1 MRSGLVARVWREHV
15 KQYKSSLFRAV
26 FCMSITAIATMAF
39 PYFLKP
45 AFDFIFQNGN
55 KLDLFF
61 FCACILLSFVVK
73 GISSYKETFIMTSVG
88 QKIVFDIQTRLFE
101 HIVKSDLSFF
111 NSNNSGDLL
120 SRFSNDVSL
129 MRNTVSTILSV
140 LCRDFLTFIFLAC
153 LMFYRDSVLALLA
166 CVIFPSAL
174 VPIMLLSKR
183 MKKIMSGMQKELGS
197 FSEYLSQVIQ
207 GIRIVKAYCAE
218 DMEIKRSNLKIQSL
232 LNLIISAMKTR
243 AFLHPISECI
253 AGVAIICVLTYGGL
267 QVMDGQKTVGD
278 LVSFLGALLI
288 SYEPVR
294 RLTQLS
300 ANVQDGLAAANRVF
314 EIIDIQP
321 KITNSV
327 KPCFLSKQVDSIEFK
342 NVSFGYTQD
351 RNVLNDVSFIVNP
364 GERIAFVG
372 KSGSGKSTIVNLIPR
387 FYDVTSGDITLNGV
401 SIKDIDLGSL
411 RNNIS
416 IVTQENILFDA
427 SFHENIAYS
436 KAGATEDEVK
446 EAAKLAIADEFISA
460 TKDGYNTIVG
470 ENGILISGGQRQRI
484 AIARAILKD
493 SPILLLDEATSSLD
507 TNSEKL
513 VQKAIEELMRNK
525 TTIVVA
531 HRLSSIVNVDRI
543 YVLDEGRI
551 AESGTHEELLS
562 KGGVYSRLWLAQEY

>member
-1 MRSGLVARVWREHV
+1 
-15 KQYKSSLFRAV
+15 
-26 FCMSITAIATMAF
+26 
-39 PYFLKP
+39 
-45 AFDFIFQNGN
+45 
-55 KLDLFF
+55 
-61 FCACILLSFVVK
+61 
-73 GISSYKETFIMTSVG
+73 
-88 QKIVFDIQTRLFE
+88 
-101 HIVKSDLSFF
+101 
-111 NSNNSGDLL
+111 
-120 SRFSNDVSL
+120 
-129 MRNTVSTILSV
+129 
-140 LCRDFLTFIFLAC
+140 
-153 LMFYRDSVLALLA
+153 MFYRDSVLALLA